1 MAKDLDRALQ
11 EVEMT
16 YGQVKQIAD
25 EMLAPTFEPINQLVA
40 EISTMIQDLSIDS
53 IRYYL
58 LKMQLSAFS
67 LSELKDRASIKA
79 ECAEAIKKEAYAS
92 SYIVQDGAAA
102 IRDSNATLAI
112 SENIVA
118 GCLYNL
124 VASLTKTKLDQC
136 LRLCDT
142 LKSILMSR
150 MQEAKLANSMTD

>member
-25 EMLAPTFEPINQLVA
+25 EMLAPTFEPINQLVT

-79 ECAEAIKKEAYAS
+79 ECAEALKKKLMLQVILYKK
-92 SYIVQDGAAA
+92 VQQQLE
-102 IRDSNATLAI
+102 TQML
-112 SENIVA
+112 
-118 GCLYNL
+118 LWL
-124 VASLTKTKLDQC
+124 SLK
-136 LRLCDT
+136 
-142 LKSILMSR
+142 IL
-150 MQEAKLANSMTD
+150 